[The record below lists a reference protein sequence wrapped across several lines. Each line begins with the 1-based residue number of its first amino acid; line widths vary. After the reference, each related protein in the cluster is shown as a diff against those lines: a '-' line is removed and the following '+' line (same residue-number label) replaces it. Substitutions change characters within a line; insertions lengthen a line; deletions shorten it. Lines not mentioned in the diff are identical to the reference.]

1 MIRPIATRRA
11 NVESMGNGAA
21 RDTTRRPTGE
31 IKHQVLASPG
41 GQWAGTHSTCSFPL
55 VPDPYGLALRTR
67 NLALPFHCYVAG
79 YADH

>member
-31 IKHQVLASPG
+31 IKHQVLASPR
-41 GQWAGTHSTCSFPL
+41 GQWLGTHST
-55 VPDPYGLALRTR
+55 
-67 NLALPFHCYVAG
+67 
-79 YADH
+79 